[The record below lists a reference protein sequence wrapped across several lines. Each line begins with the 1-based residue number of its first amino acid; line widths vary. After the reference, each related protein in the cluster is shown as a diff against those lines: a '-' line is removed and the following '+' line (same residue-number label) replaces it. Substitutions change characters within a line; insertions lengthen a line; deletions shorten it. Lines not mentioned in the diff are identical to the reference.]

1 MFRYA
6 NKFEEAWW
14 LPLDT
19 FIREAG
25 GDVASFKSQDAKIAW
40 VLAATGVEK
49 IVWDD
54 GKPGVLQYEHNDGR
68 KKLHIGVRT
77 STKKQQ
83 ETLLVSKLG
92 K

>member
-40 VLAATGVEK
+40 VLAATGV
-49 IVWDD
+49 